1 MIPHRNYLANAEW
14 AAGTATMS
22 SFTVEPVNQPSFQ
35 TARPTGPTKHSYIM
49 NILFPI
55 ASYLIGAIPFGLLI
69 GRLAGIDVRLSGS
82 GNIGATNVARL
93 LGKKLGA
100 VTLVLDCLKGFL
112 PIYLASRLLPEGPQ
126 RETVLLLCGIMAVVG
141 HMFPLYLGFKGGK
154 GVATGLGVF
163 LFLSPAAIGISL
175 LVFVAA
181 VGLSGFVS
189 VGSLLASGLFPLWL
203 WLQGQPG
210 ASVATGA
217 IIALLIWIKHQENI
231 GRLIRGQEKSWRK
244 K

>member
-1 MIPHRNYLANAEW
+1 MPSLR
-14 AAGTATMS
+14 AARAK
-22 SFTVEPVNQPSFQ
+22 
-35 TARPTGPTKHSYIM
+35 GPRKHSYIM

-55 ASYLIGAIPFGLLI
+55 ASYLIGAIPFGLMV

-93 LGKKLGA
+93 LGKKFGV

-112 PIYLASRLLPEGPQ
+112 PIYLASRLLPESPY
-126 RETVLLLCGIMAVVG
+126 REIVLLLCGIMAVVG

-203 WLQGQPG
+203 WLLGQPA
-210 ASVATGA
+210 ASIATGA
-217 IIALLIWIKHQENI
+217 VIALLIWIKHQENI
-231 GRLIRGQEKSWRK
+231 ARLIRGQEKSWK
-244 K
+244 KK